1 MLHKSQE
8 AAPARLGSRLDVGRL
23 HRLAAPSC
31 PAQLPLSHSLQM
43 KRGISSSWHTLALEQ
58 ALNTALLAQLPHLK
72 HEVSSERNK
81 GHAQSHRASQRHQK
95 AQSQDSPL
103 HAASAPKG
111 GNVALRTG
119 LQHTH
124 THTHTHTPDAESGEG
139 PVDADLLHPGFTP
152 AAGAPTSAFR

>member
-1 MLHKSQE
+1 MALCGNWDFVLHKSQE

-31 PAQLPLSHSLQM
+31 LARLPLSHVLRM

-72 HEVSSERNK
+72 HKVSSERSK
-81 GHAQSHRASQRHQK
+81 GHAQSHRANQRHQK
-95 AQSQDSPL
+95 AQPRDRPL
-103 HAASAPKG
+103 HAASALKG
-111 GNVALRTG
+111 GNVAPRTG

-124 THTHTHTPDAESGEG
+124 TRTRTPDAESREG
-139 PVDADLLHPGFTP
+139 LQHTHTLTH
-152 AAGAPTSAFR
+152 AGR